1 MTARRRQD
9 PEWREF
15 ERLVARI
22 EADAGPRGI
31 VVTSP
36 DRIRCKITGRLR
48 EVDASVRSRI
58 GTAEMLI
65 TIECRQRTKIQD
77 LTWIEQLATKKKAI
91 GADRTIAVSAAGF
104 TESTKALADQNG
116 ISLRKIS
123 DIAVED
129 INSLLRLD
137 FVLFWHKA
145 CAISRVGIR
154 KFRSLDWKMPSPED
168 IDFVL
173 PADTDPFA
181 AIFRNDETGETWS
194 LNDLWHQLQ
203 EAADPFEGIEKAQPP
218 TFRTACFPYPGTVTI
233 ASADGPCLL
242 GDVIV
247 TVALWIEAE
256 QVPLDAAKKVEYTS
270 DEQSAIQRVEFASR
284 RSKEKDWRISL
295 QLPKNSTDIADL
307 RAGGN
312 WSNSEEGRS

>member
-1 MTARRRQD
+1 VTNRRRQD

-22 EADAGPRGI
+22 EADAGPHGI

-48 EVDASVRSRI
+48 EVDASIRSRI
-58 GTAEMLI
+58 GTSEVLI
-65 TIECRQRTKIQD
+65 TVECRRRATIQD
-77 LTWIEQLATKKKAI
+77 VTWIEQLVTKKKTI
-91 GADRTIAVSAAGF
+91 GVDRTIAVSAAGF
-104 TESTKALADQNG
+104 TEAAKAVADQNG
-116 ISLRKIS
+116 IFLRKLS
-123 DIAVED
+123 DITAAD

-154 KFRSLDWKMPSPED
+154 KFRSLEWKTPTPED
-168 IDFVL
+168 VDFVL
-173 PADTDPFA
+173 PKDTDPFA
-181 AIFRNDETGETWS
+181 PIFRSDETGGTWS

-203 EAADPFEGIEKAQPP
+203 EATDPFEGVEKAQPP

-256 QVPLDAAKKVEYTS
+256 QVLLDAAKKVEYAS
-270 DEQSAIQRVEFASR
+270 DETSAIQRVEFASR

-295 QLPKNSTDIADL
+295 QMPKNSTNIADL

-312 WSNSEEGRS
+312 WPDSEGRS

>member
-1 MTARRRQD
+1 MTAGRRQD

-36 DRIRCKITGRLR
+36 DRIKCKITGRLR
-48 EVDASVRSRI
+48 EVDASIRSRI
-58 GTAEMLI
+58 GTAEMLV
-65 TIECRQRTKIQD
+65 TIECRRRTKIQD
-77 LTWIEQLATKKKAI
+77 ITWIEQLATKKKAI
-91 GADRTIAVSAAGF
+91 GADRMIAVSAAGF
-104 TESTKALADQNG
+104 TESTKTLADQNG
-116 ISLRKIS
+116 ISLRKLS
-123 DIAVED
+123 DITAED

-154 KFRSLDWKMPSPED
+154 KFRTLDWTTPSPED
-168 IDFVL
+168 VDFVL

-181 AIFRNDETGETWS
+181 PIFRNDETGGTWS

-203 EAADPFEGIEKAQPP
+203 QTTDPFEGIEKAQPP

-233 ASADGPCLL
+233 AVADGAYLL

-256 QVPLDAAKKVEYTS
+256 QVLLDAAKKVEYAS
-270 DEQSAIQRVEFASR
+270 DERSTIQRVEFASR

-295 QLPKNSTDIADL
+295 QMPKNSTDIADL
-307 RAGGN
+307 QTGGS
-312 WSNSEEGRS
+312 WPDSEGRS